1 MLEVDGFFG
10 LVVLGFW
17 IWALYDVITSDE
29 AVVRYLPKMIWLL
42 LVIFLFDV
50 GALLWLLIGRP
61 RYAPRWAGTP
71 AAPRGASEDEREV
84 EARRARYAEL
94 DAELDRR
101 LEEKQRRLEED
112 LPPSNGE

>member
-10 LVVLGFW
+10 FLVLGFW

-29 AVVRYLPKMIWLL
+29 AVVRHLPKMIWLL

-61 RYAPRWAGTP
+61 RYAPRWAGAGA
-71 AAPRGASEDEREV
+71 AAPRAASDDEREL

-101 LEEKQRRLEED
+101 LEEKQRRLEE
-112 LPPSNGE
+112 PGEA